1 MFDVFTEEVEVLIK
15 DGIANL
21 YWYKGDLQ
29 KAWLRSG
36 VSTAVRDEIVGLK
49 SEEGRELSKRRQM
62 DALYERLRSGDY
74 NRRLEISRNFVRI
87 LIEHTGFT
95 PQSEKH
101 RVEIAERSAL
111 KLRELIRQQE
121 KDREY
126 RDSIR
131 ASAEKASRETYE
143 SKLGELRIKFAE
155 AHALPPQKQG
165 YALEKLFTE
174 LMRISG
180 IPVEEPFRIEG
191 EQLDG
196 AVKYDGHYYLVELK
210 WGKGKTEPKEIGH
223 FFYKV
228 DGKLQARGLFIAMNG
243 FSDGAIA
250 NLPKG
255 KELKVLLLDG
265 NHFANVIYGLY
276 KFQELLEHAIRQA
289 SLRGEIYC
297 AHNLQS

>member
-21 YWYKGDLQ
+21 YWYKGDLH

-36 VSTAVRDEIVGLK
+36 VASVVRDEIIRLK
-49 SEEGRELSKRRQM
+49 AEDGQALSKRRQM
-62 DALYERLRSGDY
+62 DVLYERLRSGDY
-74 NRRLEISRNFVRI
+74 DRRLEISRNFVRI
-87 LIEHTGFT
+87 LIEHTSFT
-95 PQSEKH
+95 PQNEKH
-101 RVEIAERSAL
+101 RVETAERSAL

-131 ASAEKASRETYE
+131 VSAEKASRETYQ

-155 AHALPPQKQG
+155 AHDLPPQKKG

-210 WGKGKTEPKEIGH
+210 WVEGKTEPKEIGH

-265 NHFANVIYGLY
+265 NHLANVIYGLY
-276 KFQELLEHAIRQA
+276 KFRELLEHAIRQA

-297 AHNLQS
+297 AHNLKS

>member
-21 YWYKGDLQ
+21 YWYKSDLQ

-36 VSTAVRDEIVGLK
+36 VSSAVRDEIVRLK

-95 PQSEKH
+95 PQNERH

-143 SKLGELRIKFAE
+143 SKLGELRIKFSE
-155 AHALPPQKQG
+155 AHDLPPQKKG

-210 WGKGKTEPKEIGH
+210 WVEGKTEPKEIGH

-243 FSDGAIA
+243 FSDGAVA
-250 NLPKG
+250 TLPKG

-265 NHFANVIYGLY
+265 IHLTNVIHGLY
-276 KFQELLEHAIRQA
+276 NFQMLLEHAIRQA

>member
-21 YWYKGDLQ
+21 YWYKSDLQ

-36 VSTAVRDEIVGLK
+36 VSSADRDEIVRLK
-49 SEEGRELSKRRQM
+49 SEEGGALSKRRQM

-87 LIEHTGFT
+87 LIEHSGFT

-126 RDSIR
+126 RDCIR

-143 SKLGELRIKFAE
+143 SKLGELRIKFSE
-155 AHALPPQKQG
+155 ANDLPPQKKG

-191 EQLDG
+191 EQIDG

-210 WGKGKTEPKEIGH
+210 WVQGKTEPKEIGH

-228 DGKLQARGLFIAMNG
+228 EGKLQARGLFIAMNG
-243 FSDGAIA
+243 FSDGAITT
-250 NLPKG
+250 LPKG

-265 NHFANVIYGLY
+265 NHLANVIY
-276 KFQELLEHAIRQA
+276 
-289 SLRGEIYC
+289 
-297 AHNLQS
+297 

>member
-36 VSTAVRDEIVGLK
+36 VSTAVRDEIVRLK

-87 LIEHTGFT
+87 LIEHTDFT

-155 AHALPPQKQG
+155 AHDLPPQKKG
-165 YALEKLFTE
+165 YAIEKLFTE

-210 WGKGKTEPKEIGH
+210 WVDGKTEPKEIGH

-228 DGKLQARGLFIAMNG
+228 EGKLQARGLFIAMNG
-243 FSDGAIA
+243 FSDGAITT
-250 NLPKG
+250 LPKG

-265 NHFANVIYGLY
+265 NHLANVIYGLY